1 MDGSDPINPPQ
12 KIERFE
18 ADEYNIYISD
28 GVEQEQFET
37 DVASSST
44 AGHKIT
50 SQKGSYYEADEAY
63 CFNISEG
70 MEQEQSEA
78 DAGTKLL
85 LAPRFCGR
93 QLITDD
99 MQMHQERCQ
108 ELAGPGDVKNN
119 QMEVRGS
126 KRSGDNGEDSDS
138 VSLLMKPRVYRAITM
153 GDKDSFIA
161 EDAKHSVVDQVGLG
175 GNTILHVAVILG
187 QCDLVEVMVNLY
199 PQLMQ
204 RKNGGGDLAIHLA
217 AGFGRKFMVECM
229 VRQAK
234 QHFGQASGSGQ
245 IDRVIEENEE
255 IKKTA
260 SQNAE
265 VDILMEGDSS
275 KNTALHLAMKN
286 QHYELAWFLVEEKPQ
301 VSINLNKERKSPL
314 YLAAKAGQLGLVKLM
329 IGNRRAEMTELMPGK
344 SLVHAAIKGMNIGK
358 TICTF
363 TRVLEVLDAV
373 MSYQSTFFTTLGEG
387 CSSSFRPSNDE
398 GSSSSCPNLFDRKG
412 RTPLSL
418 AASIGYLDGV
428 RHFLSKNLDMT
439 FFSDSGWHGFFPIHW
454 ASFRGRVK
462 IIDEFFKGCP
472 SSWKLLNKEGQNILH
487 VAAER
492 GKANVVRYIL
502 QMPECESLINE
513 RDTDGNTP
521 LHLASREA
529 QPRVVSILAWDGRVE
544 LGVLNGEG
552 LMALDVVCLYVYRE
566 PSFKQR
572 LTWLVLRYVGAP
584 QSRRYVR
591 YVRVPQYRRKQIF
604 NEEEGENRKLSL
616 RDQPEL
622 LLDNYKDRVNTLLLV
637 ATLVVT
643 ITFAAGFTMPG
654 GYNNSDPNQGMA
666 SLVHESS
673 FNVFLI
679 SNTIALYSSILVANS
694 LIWAQLCDVS
704 LVVASLK
711 FAVPLLGISLTMVSI
726 SFMTG
731 VHLVV
736 SNLNWLANVVL
747 VIGSISIIVLLLL
760 FVPLYYPSTV
770 KYRVWQYIF
779 SYLLYPLI
787 LVIDRETN
795 DDTNE

>member
-1 MDGSDPINPPQ
+1 MIVMDGSDPINPPQ
-12 KIERFE
+12 KIKRFE

-78 DAGTKLL
+78 DAG
-85 LAPRFCGR
+85 
-93 QLITDD
+93 
-99 MQMHQERCQ
+99 
-108 ELAGPGDVKNN
+108 PGDVKNN

-153 GDKDSFIA
+153 GDKDSFIS
-161 EDAKHSVVDQVGLG
+161 EDAKHSVVDQVGFR

-199 PQLMQ
+199 PQLMK

-217 AGFGRKFMVECM
+217 ASLGHKFMVECM

-234 QHFGQASGSGQ
+234 QHVGQASGSGQ

-265 VDILMEGDSS
+265 VDILMERDSS
-275 KNTALHLAMKN
+275 ENTALHLAMKN

-314 YLAAKAGQLGLVKLM
+314 YLAAKAGHLRLVKLM
-329 IGNRRAEMTELMPGK
+329 TENRRAEMTELMPGK

-373 MSYQSTFFTTLGEG
+373 MSYQSTYFTTLGEG
-387 CSSSFRPSNDE
+387 CSSSFRLSNDE
-398 GSSSSCPNLFDRKG
+398 GSSSSCPNLFDQKG

-428 RHFLSKNLDMT
+428 RYFLSKNLDMT
-439 FFSDSGWHGFFPIHW
+439 FFSDSGRNGFFPIHW
-454 ASFRGRVK
+454 ASIRGRVK

-472 SSWKLLNKEGQNILH
+472 SSWKLLNEAGQNILH

-502 QMPECESLINE
+502 QMPECRSLINE
-513 RDTDGNTP
+513 RDTHGNTP
-521 LHLASREA
+521 LHLAASWEA
-529 QPRVVSILAWDGRVE
+529 QPRVVSILAWDDRVK
-544 LGVLNGEG
+544 LGVLNDRG
-552 LMALDVVCLYVYRE
+552 LTALDVVWNSIYRK

-584 QSRRYVR
+584 QSG
-591 YVRVPQYRRKQIF
+591 RKQIF
-604 NEEEGENRKLSL
+604 NKEEGENRKLHL

-711 FAVPLLGISLTMVSI
+711 FAVPLLGISLAMVSI

-747 VIGSISIIVLLLL
+747 IMGSISIIVLLLL

-779 SYLLYPLI
+779 SYLLYPFI